1 MWTFPSFPFVGPSER
16 PMYCAKIRH
25 VSTPRTMWTPMSRG
39 SGVPTS
45 SEPIAVATPTRSSR
59 SRTAARASLSE
70 PTGSASRAMA
80 IRSRTLTAGVE
91 LPSLRV
97 CTCFVGSVRV
107 AAVLAAALAAAAAAA
122 HPGAGKEPAAPC
134 SSTTVRYTATKVG
147 TPWVAAGRA
156 FTGHGSF
163 SQRLRAVPGKQF
175 PSQLT
180 VPAVG
185 CWRLTLRSGRLSAS
199 VVVEAIAPPSGPRC
213 DPTPVFRRTQP
224 HPRFGLITWMQATP
238 RTDGVAAILFVS
250 VVPGADS
257 AVIYAGGRA
266 LEGWNT
272 KFLWWSPH
280 PGPGLTI
287 IGRRVD
293 GVGRFQQK
301 FGSASADEGIVFPSI
316 VEIPT
321 AGCWATT
328 VQTGRTAGLIVFQ
341 AVVTG

>member
-1 MWTFPSFPFVGPSER
+1 
-16 PMYCAKIRH
+16 
-25 VSTPRTMWTPMSRG
+25 
-39 SGVPTS
+39 
-45 SEPIAVATPTRSSR
+45 
-59 SRTAARASLSE
+59 
-70 PTGSASRAMA
+70 
-80 IRSRTLTAGVE
+80 VE

-97 CTCFVGSVRV
+97 CTGFVGSVKV
-107 AAVLAAALAAAAAAA
+107 AAVVAAALAAAAAAA
-122 HPGAGKEPAAPC
+122 HPGAGKEPTAPC
-134 SSTTVRYTATKVG
+134 ASTTVHYTSTAVG
-147 TPWVAAGRA
+147 TPWIVAGRA
-156 FTGHGSF
+156 FTGHVFYYSAVAGDGRVNQSDGLVAYAGVGGKVLWVPQNRRRAGATLVVTARQLDGDGSF

-175 PSQLT
+175 PAELT
-180 VPAVG
+180 IPAVG
-185 CWRLTLRSGRLSAS
+185 CWRLTLRSGRLTAS
-199 VVVEAIAPPSGPRC
+199 VVVQAVAPPSGPRC

-250 VVPGADS
+250 TVPGADS

-266 LEGWNT
+266 PEGWNT

-280 PGPGLTI
+280 PGARLTI
-287 IGRRVD
+287 TGRRVD